1 MSDDEKER
9 AYKMLEK
16 KYGLIYK
23 MSSMFLGGR
32 NYVVLAI
39 GAKGD

>member
-1 MSDDEKER
+1 
-9 AYKMLEK
+9 MLEK

-39 GAKGD
+39 SAKGD